1 MDGPLDRD
9 VVNHLTQ
16 EIVHCTFA
24 LVVVVVAERK
34 GIVAIERKCLSPT
47 FRNAVNLI
55 HFFGLFVKDQPVGI
69 DSVRNRRL
77 HSLCMSQVN
86 DMIRGE
92 FPSFSRHRLKKQAA
106 LSASIKAWHYLGQPE

>member
-47 FRNAVNLI
+47 FGDAVNLI
-55 HFFGLFVKDQPVGI
+55 HLFGLFVKDQPVGI

-77 HSLCMSQVN
+77 HFLCLSQIN

-92 FPSFSRHRLKKQAA
+92 FPSFSRHPAQETSGLISQ
-106 LSASIKAWHYLGQPE
+106 Y